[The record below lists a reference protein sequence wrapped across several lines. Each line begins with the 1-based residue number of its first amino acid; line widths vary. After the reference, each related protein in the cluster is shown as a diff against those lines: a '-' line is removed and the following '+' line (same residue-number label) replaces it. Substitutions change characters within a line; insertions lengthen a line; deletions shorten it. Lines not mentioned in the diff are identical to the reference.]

1 MAGGNK
7 KSNASIP
14 KVKTGPSTKFR
25 PPIETGRASHTG
37 TKPLPEPSSVQQIL
51 VMMIVHLSRKI
62 MYSIEISHRVGLYIF
77 GTFILS
83 VISDIWG
90 ESRSYL
96 SRKDNIFNMYFAKY
110 CWPWTM
116 LVLGAF
122 VFVSSYTTS
131 CGRNPLIKSNLL
143 RLVTATSAWYGFT
156 GLFLMIEDTSGVCNA
171 TKFLNKAQCKDAGYE
186 WKGLDISGHCFV
198 LVLCNLLM
206 LEEAKSYLGW
216 ERIKDML
223 RIEEHKRLSVEI
235 PGENGNEESTVLSRL
250 TPEEFLHLRSNYKKH
265 TITVRVLFCLLSLL
279 FVLWDLMIVCTVLYF
294 HLMIEKVIASC
305 LAVVTW
311 FILYRVVYIQKWSPG
326 LPGENGPFKYV
337 TFQSKSYKYIQKRRE
352 SFRNNPEGKG
362 ERWGK
367 KEDVPKFM
375 GMPLYALNPQN
386 KSAIPDPKTDDSGS
400 QANIS
405 NSTYGK
411 PLRSRSR
418 SSSRIRL
425 FDSKSSLNLRG
436 STFF

>member
-1 MAGGNK
+1 
-7 KSNASIP
+7 
-14 KVKTGPSTKFR
+14 
-25 PPIETGRASHTG
+25 
-37 TKPLPEPSSVQQIL
+37 
-51 VMMIVHLSRKI
+51 
-62 MYSIEISHRVGLYIF
+62 
-77 GTFILS
+77 
-83 VISDIWG
+83 
-90 ESRSYL
+90 
-96 SRKDNIFNMYFAKY
+96 
-110 CWPWTM
+110 
-116 LVLGAF
+116 
-122 VFVSSYTTS
+122 
-131 CGRNPLIKSNLL
+131 
-143 RLVTATSAWYGFT
+143 
-156 GLFLMIEDTSGVCNA
+156 
-171 TKFLNKAQCKDAGYE
+171 
-186 WKGLDISGHCFV
+186 
-198 LVLCNLLM
+198 
-206 LEEAKSYLGW
+206 
-216 ERIKDML
+216 
-223 RIEEHKRLSVEI
+223 
-235 PGENGNEESTVLSRL
+235 
-250 TPEEFLHLRSNYKKH
+250 
-265 TITVRVLFCLLSLL
+265 
-279 FVLWDLMIVCTVLYF
+279 
-294 HLMIEKVIASC
+294 MIEKVIASC

-311 FILYRVVYIQKWSPG
+311 FILYRVIYIQKWSPG